1 MSKSKDFIFK
11 KYDTENLINRR
22 SALLT
27 IGKVGIF
34 GILASRLA
42 YLQIFESDNYQAL
55 SDKNRITQR
64 LIEPNRGI
72 IYDIQGNAI
81 ATNIE
86 KYQVVLIREESKDLM
101 QSLSNFL
108 LASIFANVSKD
119 CIKSLDSSLI
129 NTT

>member
-42 YLQIFESDNYQAL
+42 YLQIFESDNYQSL

-101 QSLSNFL
+101 QSLET
-108 LASIFANVSKD
+108 VSYTH
-119 CIKSLDSSLI
+119 LRAHE
-129 NTT
+129 T

>member
-42 YLQIFESDNYQAL
+42 YLQIFESDNYQSL
-55 SDKNRITQR
+55 SDKNRIH
-64 LIEPNRGI
+64 
-72 IYDIQGNAI
+72 
-81 ATNIE
+81 
-86 KYQVVLIREESKDLM
+86 KD
-101 QSLSNFL
+101 S
-108 LASIFANVSKD
+108 
-119 CIKSLDSSLI
+119 
-129 NTT
+129 